1 MLSRYIVLENSSFC
15 DLPLLGVFHLEN
27 YPKNQC
33 LGGPSLGAF
42 TAGPAH
48 GLAQGAAR
56 KGRTRDVSRM
66 ADGDGADLDGFD
78 INDTPEKRA
87 LKARLVELREEHR
100 ALDSAIMALQ
110 TQNGGDALQ
119 LARLKKRKLV
129 LRDQI
134 QWIEDRL
141 TPDIIA

>member
-1 MLSRYIVLENSSFC
+1 M
-15 DLPLLGVFHLEN
+15 D
-27 YPKNQC
+27 
-33 LGGPSLGAF
+33 A
-42 TAGPAH
+42 
-48 GLAQGAAR
+48 
-56 KGRTRDVSRM
+56 D
-66 ADGDGADLDGFD
+66 DGDDID

-87 LKARLVELREEHR
+87 LKARLGELRDEHR
-100 ALDSAIMALQ
+100 ELDSAISALQ
-110 TQNGGDALQ
+110 EKTGADALQ

>member
-1 MLSRYIVLENSSFC
+1 MS
-15 DLPLLGVFHLEN
+15 
-27 YPKNQC
+27 
-33 LGGPSLGAF
+33 
-42 TAGPAH
+42 
-48 GLAQGAAR
+48 
-56 KGRTRDVSRM
+56 
-66 ADGDGADLDGFD
+66 ADGDGFD

-87 LKARLVELREEHR
+87 LKTRLGELREEHR
-100 ALDSAIMALQ
+100 ALDSAILALAEQ
-110 TQNGGDALQ
+110 SGDALQ

>member
-1 MLSRYIVLENSSFC
+1 
-15 DLPLLGVFHLEN
+15 
-27 YPKNQC
+27 
-33 LGGPSLGAF
+33 
-42 TAGPAH
+42 
-48 GLAQGAAR
+48 
-56 KGRTRDVSRM
+56 M
-66 ADGDGADLDGFD
+66 ADGDGADFDFD

-87 LKARLVELREEHR
+87 FKARLGELREEHR
-100 ALDSAIMALQ
+100 ALDSAIGALQ
-110 TQNGGDALQ
+110 SQGGGEPLQ

>member
-1 MLSRYIVLENSSFC
+1 M
-15 DLPLLGVFHLEN
+15 D
-27 YPKNQC
+27 
-33 LGGPSLGAF
+33 
-42 TAGPAH
+42 
-48 GLAQGAAR
+48 
-56 KGRTRDVSRM
+56 
-66 ADGDGADLDGFD
+66 ADDGTPFD

-87 LKARLVELREEHR
+87 LKARLVELREQHR
-100 ALDSAIMALQ
+100 ELDTAIFALQ
-110 TQNGGDALQ
+110 DTGAGDALQ